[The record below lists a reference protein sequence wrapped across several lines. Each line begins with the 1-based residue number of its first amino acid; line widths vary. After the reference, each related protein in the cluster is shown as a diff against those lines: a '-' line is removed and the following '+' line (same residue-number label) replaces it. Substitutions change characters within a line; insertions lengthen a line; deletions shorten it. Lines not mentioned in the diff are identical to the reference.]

1 MPMDRRKKPNVV
13 PKVMSED
20 EIISL
25 LSDITPEEVNEA
37 RRTSMVP
44 LYDTIF
50 FEGEP
55 GGAIIRD
62 INGVEYLDCTS
73 QAWTL
78 NVGPSNPD
86 VIYGAYVQA
95 SRLNHV
101 RYGYP
106 TIPRIK
112 LLNKLA
118 KIAPGDL
125 KKVCLNAQGGSYAIE
140 AAMKLAM
147 INKPGSSLFVTFL
160 RSYQGSTL
168 ATIGASAFIREGIR
182 FPGFGLDHFMKA
194 PYPYCYRCAYGEEGP
209 DQCNNECLVTLEQ
222 LIDRGVNV
230 PVTGMIVE
238 PMQGPGGQVPAPK
251 KFLEGLRKIC
261 DERKIVLIF
270 DEAQTAFGRIGKWFA
285 AEYYGVMP
293 DVICFTKALGGGF
306 PIGGILASKK
316 LKQTFLT
323 PGEEHSTF
331 GSNPVSFAAA
341 CMTLEVIERLNLM
354 KNAEEQGK
362 YFTKRIKE
370 EFMPKYPIIGDI
382 RGPGLFIGMEMVKDR
397 KTKEPASAE
406 ANTIV
411 GEATKRHVIFDL
423 SMTDTTS
430 KGEIVRNVVKFKPP
444 LVITREQV
452 DHALQVLD
460 ESIKAVTKK

>member
-1 MPMDRRKKPNVV
+1 MPFDRKKKPNVV
-13 PKVMSED
+13 PKALSEN

-37 RRTSMVP
+37 RRTSIVP

-55 GGAIIRD
+55 GGAVLRD

-125 KKVCLNAQGGSYAIE
+125 KKVCLNTQGGSYAIE

-147 INKPGSSLFVTFL
+147 VNRPAPSLFVTFL

-168 ATIGASAFIREGIR
+168 ATIAASSYIREGIR
-182 FPGFGLDHFMKA
+182 FPGFGLDKFVKA
-194 PYPYCYRCAYGEEGP
+194 PYPYCYRCPYGEESAE
-209 DQCNNECLVTLEQ
+209 QCNNECLSTLEQ
-222 LIDRGVNV
+222 LLDRGVNV
-230 PVTGMIVE
+230 PVTALIVE
-238 PMQGPGGQVPAPK
+238 PMQGPGGQVPSPK
-251 KFLEGLRKIC
+251 KFLEGLRRIC

-270 DEAQTAFGRIGKWFA
+270 DEAQTGFGRIGKWFA

-293 DVICFTKALGGGF
+293 DIICFTKALGGGF

-341 CMTLEVIERLNLM
+341 CVTLEVIEKQNLM

-370 EFMPKYPIIGDI
+370 EFMEKYPIIGDI

-397 KTKEPASAE
+397 KTKAPSTME
-406 ANTIV
+406 ANSIV
-411 GEATKRHVIFDL
+411 GEAFKRHVMFDL
-423 SMTDTTS
+423 SMTDTTA
-430 KGEIVRNVVKFKPP
+430 KGEMIRNVVKFKPP
-444 LVITREQV
+444 LVITKQQV
-452 DHALQVLD
+452 DHALEVLE
-460 ESIKAVTKK
+460 ESIKAVVKK

>member
-1 MPMDRRKKPNVV
+1 MPLDRKKKPNVV
-13 PKVMSED
+13 PRTLTEN

-25 LSDITPEEVNEA
+25 LSDVSPEEINEA
-37 RRTSMVP
+37 RRTSIVP

-55 GGAIIRD
+55 GGAVLRD
-62 INGVEYLDCTS
+62 VNGVEYLDCTS

-125 KKVCLNAQGGSYAIE
+125 KKVCLNTQGGSYAIE

-147 INKPGSSLFVTFL
+147 INRPQPSLFVTFL

-182 FPGFGLDHFMKA
+182 FPGFGLDKYVKA
-194 PYPYCYRCAYGEEGP
+194 PYPYCYRCPYGEESAE
-209 DQCNNECLVTLEQ
+209 QCNNECLSTLEQ
-222 LIDRGVNV
+222 LLDRGVNV
-230 PVTGMIVE
+230 PVTALIVE
-238 PMQGPGGQVPAPK
+238 PMQGPGGQVPSPK
-251 KFLEGLRKIC
+251 KFLEGLRRIC

-270 DEAQTAFGRIGKWFA
+270 DEAQTGFGRIGKWFA

-293 DVICFTKALGGGF
+293 DIICFTKALGGGF

-341 CMTLEVIERLNLM
+341 CVTLEVIEKENLM

-362 YFTKRIKE
+362 YFTKRIRE
-370 EFMPKYPIIGDI
+370 EFMDKYPVIGDI

-397 KTKEPASAE
+397 KTKAPATME
-406 ANTIV
+406 ANSIV
-411 GEATKRHVIFDL
+411 GEAFKRHVMFDL

-430 KGEIVRNVVKFKPP
+430 KGEMIRNVVKFKPP
-444 LVITREQV
+444 LVITRQQV
-452 DHALQVLD
+452 DHALEVLE
-460 ESIKAVTKK
+460 ESIKAVLKK

>member
-1 MPMDRRKKPNVV
+1 MPFDRKRKPNVR
-13 PKVMSED
+13 PKTLTED

-37 RRTSMVP
+37 RRTTIVP
-44 LYDTIF
+44 FYDTIL

-55 GGAIIRD
+55 GGAVLRD
-62 INGVEYLDCTS
+62 VNGVEYLDCTS

-78 NVGPSNPD
+78 NVGPANPD
-86 VIYGAYVQA
+86 VVYGAYVQA

-125 KKVCLNAQGGSYAIE
+125 KKVCLNAQGGSYAVE

-147 INKPGSSLFVTFL
+147 VNRPQPYLFVTFL

-168 ATIGASAFIREGIR
+168 ATIGASSFIREGIR
-182 FPGFGLDHFMKA
+182 FPGFGLDKFVKA
-194 PYPYCYRCAYGEEGP
+194 PYPYCYRCPYGEESSE
-209 DQCNNECLVTLEQ
+209 QCNNECLSTLEQ
-222 LIDRGVNV
+222 LLDRGVNV
-230 PVTGMIVE
+230 PVTALLVE
-238 PMQGPGGQVPAPK
+238 PMQGPGGQVPSPK
-251 KFLEGLRKIC
+251 KFLEGLRRIC

-270 DEAQTAFGRIGKWFA
+270 DEAQTGFGRIGKWFA

-293 DVICFTKALGGGF
+293 DIICFTKALGGGF

-316 LKQTFLT
+316 LKQSFLT

-331 GSNPVSFAAA
+331 GASPVSFAAA
-341 CMTLEVIERLNLM
+341 CVTLEVIERLNLM
-354 KNAEEQGK
+354 KNAEEQGR

-370 EFMPKYPIIGDI
+370 EFMEKYPIIGDI
-382 RGPGLFIGMEMVKDR
+382 RGPGLFIGMEMVKDP
-397 KTKEPASAE
+397 KTKTPATME
-406 ANTIV
+406 ANSIV
-411 GEATKRHVIFDL
+411 GEAFKRHVIFDL
-423 SMTDTTS
+423 SQPDTTS
-430 KGEIVRNVVKFKPP
+430 KGETIRNVVKFKPP
-444 LVITREQV
+444 LVITRQQV
-452 DHALQVLD
+452 DHALEVLE
-460 ESIKAVTKK
+460 ESIKVVVKK

>member
-1 MPMDRRKKPNVV
+1 MPFDRKRKPNVV
-13 PKVMSED
+13 PRTLTEN

-25 LSDITPEEVNEA
+25 LSDLSPDEINEA
-37 RRTSMVP
+37 RRTSIVP

-55 GGAIIRD
+55 GGAVLRD
-62 INGVEYLDCTS
+62 VNGVEYLDCTS

-147 INKPGSSLFVTFL
+147 INRPEPSLFVTFL

-182 FPGFGLDHFMKA
+182 FPGFGLDKYVKA
-194 PYPYCYRCAYGEEGP
+194 PYPYCYRCPYGEESAE
-209 DQCNNECLVTLEQ
+209 QCNNECLSTLEQ
-222 LIDRGVNV
+222 LLDRGVNV
-230 PVTGMIVE
+230 PVTALIVE
-238 PMQGPGGQVPAPK
+238 PMQGPGGQVPSPK
-251 KFLEGLRKIC
+251 KFLEGLRRIC

-270 DEAQTAFGRIGKWFA
+270 DEAQTGFGRIGKWFA
-285 AEYYGVMP
+285 AEYYGVIP
-293 DVICFTKALGGGF
+293 DIICFTKALGGGF
-306 PIGGILASKK
+306 PIGGMLASKK

-341 CMTLEVIERLNLM
+341 CVTLEVIEKQNLM

-370 EFMPKYPIIGDI
+370 EFMEKYPIIGDI

-397 KTKEPASAE
+397 KTKAPATME
-406 ANTIV
+406 ANSIV
-411 GEATKRHVIFDL
+411 GEAFKRHVMFDL

-430 KGEIVRNVVKFKPP
+430 KGEMIRNVVKFKPP
-444 LVITREQV
+444 LVITRQQV
-452 DHALQVLD
+452 DHALEVLE
-460 ESIKAVTKK
+460 ESIKAVLKK

>member
-13 PKVMSED
+13 PKAMTEN

-25 LSDITPEEVNEA
+25 LSDITPEEVSEA
-37 RRTSMVP
+37 RRASIISM
-44 LYDTIF
+44 YDTVF

-55 GGAIIRD
+55 GGAILRD
-62 INGVEYLDCTS
+62 INGVEFLDCTS

-125 KKVCLNAQGGSYAIE
+125 KKVCLNTQGGSYAVE

-147 INKPGSSLFVTFL
+147 INKPGTGLFVTFL

-168 ATIGASAFIREGIR
+168 ATIAASTFIREGIR
-182 FPGFGLDHFMKA
+182 FPGFGLEHYVKA
-194 PYPYCYRCAYGEEGP
+194 PYPYCYRCPYGEENA
-209 DQCNNECLVTLEQ
+209 DQCNNECLATLEA
-222 LIDRGVNV
+222 LVDRGVNA
-230 PVTGMIVE
+230 PVTAMIIE
-238 PMQGPGGQVPAPK
+238 PMQGPGGQVTSPK
-251 KFLEGLRKIC
+251 KFLEGVRKIC
-261 DERKIVLIF
+261 DDRKIILIF
-270 DEAQTAFGRIGKWFA
+270 DEAQTGFGRIGKWFA

-306 PIGGILASKK
+306 PIGGILASRK
-316 LKQTFLT
+316 LKQTFMT
-323 PGEEHSTF
+323 GGEEHSTF
-331 GSNPVSFAAA
+331 GANPVSFAAA
-341 CMTLEVIERLNLM
+341 LVTLEVIERLNLM

-382 RGPGLFIGMEMVKDR
+382 RGPGLFIGIEMVKDR
-397 KTKEPASAE
+397 KTKEPATME
-406 ANTIV
+406 AGAIV
-411 GEATKRHVIFDL
+411 GEAFKRHVMFDL
-423 SMTDTTS
+423 MGPDTTS
-430 KGEIVRNVVKFKPP
+430 KGETVRNVVKFKPP

-452 DHALQVLD
+452 DHALDVLE

>member
-1 MPMDRRKKPNVV
+1 MDRRKKPNVV
-13 PKVMSED
+13 PKALTEN

-25 LSDITPEEVNEA
+25 LSDITPEEVSEA
-37 RRTSMVP
+37 RRASIIPM
-44 LYDTIF
+44 YDTIF

-55 GGAIIRD
+55 GGAVLRD
-62 INGVEYLDCTS
+62 INGVEFLDCTS

-112 LLNKLA
+112 LINKLA

-125 KKVCLNAQGGSYAIE
+125 KKVCLNTQGGSYAVE

-160 RSYQGSTL
+160 RGYQGSTL
-168 ATIGASAFIREGIR
+168 ATLGASAFIREGIR
-182 FPGFGLDHFMKA
+182 MPGFGLDHYVKA
-194 PYPYCYRCAYGEEGP
+194 PYPYCYRCAYGEESP
-209 DQCNNECLVTLEQ
+209 DQCNNECLSTLEQ
-222 LIDRGVNV
+222 LVDRGVNV

-261 DERKIVLIF
+261 NDRKIVLIF
-270 DEAQTAFGRIGKWFA
+270 DEAQTGFGRIGKWFA
-285 AEYYGVMP
+285 AELYGVMP
-293 DVICFTKALGGGF
+293 DIICFTKALGGGF

-316 LKQTFLT
+316 LKQSFLT

-331 GSNPVSFAAA
+331 GANPVSFAAA
-341 CMTLEVIERLNLM
+341 VVTLEVIERLNLM

-370 EFMPKYPIIGDI
+370 EFMDKYPIIGDI

-397 KTKEPASAE
+397 KTKEPATME
-406 ANTIV
+406 ANAIV
-411 GEATKRHVIFDL
+411 GEAFKRHVMFDL
-423 SMTDTTS
+423 SMTDTTA
-430 KGEIVRNVVKFKPP
+430 KGEMIRNVVKFKPP

-452 DHALQVLD
+452 DHALDVFE

>member
-1 MPMDRRKKPNVV
+1 MPFDRKKKPNVV
-13 PKVMSED
+13 PKALSES

-25 LSDITPEEVNEA
+25 LSDITPEEVSEA
-37 RRTSMVP
+37 RRTSIVP

-55 GGAIIRD
+55 GGAVLRD

-78 NVGPSNPD
+78 NVGPANPD
-86 VIYGAYVQA
+86 VVYGAYLQA

-147 INKPGSSLFVTFL
+147 INRPEPSLFVTFL

-168 ATIGASAFIREGIR
+168 ATIAASSFIREGIR
-182 FPGFGLDHFMKA
+182 FPGFGLDKFVKA
-194 PYPYCYRCAYGEEGP
+194 PYPYCYRCPYGEESA
-209 DQCNNECLVTLEQ
+209 DRCNNECLSTLEQ
-222 LIDRGVNV
+222 LLDRGVNV
-230 PVTGMIVE
+230 PVTALIVE
-238 PMQGPGGQVPAPK
+238 PMQGPGGQVPSPK
-251 KFLEGLRKIC
+251 KFLEGLRRLC

-270 DEAQTAFGRIGKWFA
+270 DEAQTGFGRIGKWFA

-293 DVICFTKALGGGF
+293 DIICFTKALGGGF
-306 PIGGILASKK
+306 PIGGIMANKK

-341 CMTLEVIERLNLM
+341 CVTLEVIERLNLM

-370 EFMPKYPIIGDI
+370 EFMEKYPIIGDI

-397 KTKEPASAE
+397 KTKQPATME
-406 ANTIV
+406 ANAIV
-411 GEATKRHVIFDL
+411 GEAFKRHVMFDL

-430 KGEIVRNVVKFKPP
+430 KGEMIRNVVKFKPP
-444 LVITREQV
+444 LVITRQQV
-452 DHALQVLD
+452 DHALEVLE
-460 ESIKAVTKK
+460 ESIKAVMKK